1 MSRLAT
7 IGLLLLALVAV
18 GAAGFWAGRVALA
31 PPEDPLADAAEP
43 VTYTVVDQTLGQSL
57 QFAAVAE
64 WQSAPLGRAW
74 ASGVVTSV
82 AVEPGQAV
90 SAGDVLFGV
99 NLRPVVIGL
108 GAVPAFRDLAAGDTG
123 ADVNQLETLLAE
135 LGYLDAA
142 PNATFD
148 AATTAAV
155 RAWQREL
162 GVTDDG
168 IVRQG
173 DVLYA
178 PSLPVR
184 VLPTEALSVGA
195 PLSGGEVVLERLAEE
210 PSVAIPLT
218 PDQRNLVP
226 LSGAVRLTHPDGTWD
241 AVIARAEE
249 SNDQGIERLDL
260 ILAAPDGGPVCG
272 ATCAEAI
279 PATGRTSF
287 PAEIVVTPETTG
299 PVVPTAAITTG
310 AGGGQ
315 SVELADGTT
324 VPITV
329 VVSTGGLAVVSGVEV
344 GDVLRLPFSAPPDG

>member
-1 MSRLAT
+1 MSRLGT

-18 GAAGFWAGRVALA
+18 GAGGFWAGRVALA
-31 PPEDPLADAAEP
+31 PPEDPLGDFAEP
-43 VTYTVVDQTLGQSL
+43 VTYTVVEQTLGQSL

-64 WQSAPLGRAW
+64 WTTVPLGRAW

-82 AVEPGQAV
+82 AVAAGDEV
-90 SAGDVLFGV
+90 TAGDVLFSV

-108 GAVPAFRDLAAGDTG
+108 GEVPAFRDLAAGDTG
-123 ADVNQLETLLAE
+123 ADVAQLETLLAE
-135 LGYLDAA
+135 LGFFDGT

-155 RAWQREL
+155 RAWQRAL

-184 VLPTEALSVGA
+184 VLPTESLLVGA
-195 PLSGGEVVLERLAEE
+195 PLSGGEVVLARLAAE
-210 PSVAIPLT
+210 PSIVIPLT

-226 LSGAVRLTHPDGTWD
+226 LSGAVRLTHPGGTWE
-241 AVIARAEE
+241 AVIARAAEN
-249 SNDQGIERLDL
+249 NDQGIERLDL
-260 ILAAPDGGPVCG
+260 VLAAPDGGPVCG
-272 ATCAEAI
+272 AACAEAI

-287 PAEIVVTPETTG
+287 PAEIVVVPATTG
-299 PVVPTAAITTG
+299 PVVPTAAIVTD

-329 VVSTGGLAVVSGVEV
+329 VVSTGGLAVVNGVEPD
-344 GDVLRLPFSAPPDG
+344 DVLRLPFSAPPGG